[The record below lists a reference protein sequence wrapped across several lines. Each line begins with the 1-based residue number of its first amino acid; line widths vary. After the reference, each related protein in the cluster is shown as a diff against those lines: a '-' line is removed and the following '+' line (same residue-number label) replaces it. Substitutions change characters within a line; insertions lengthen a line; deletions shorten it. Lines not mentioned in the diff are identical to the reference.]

1 MIEIQQPP
9 RRQVVA
15 AGNVTQ
21 HLSKQ
26 DQAKLEGAVA
36 QEANRTDA
44 FDILLDLTRLDE
56 NEAALV
62 RDDLESATRFA
73 DQIRQLV
80 LVTEDDFWQRISQ
93 FLTWPTDELHG
104 IPVRRFANRS
114 RAENWL
120 AVRGPKTGPD

>member
-56 NEAALV
+56 NEAA
-62 RDDLESATRFA
+62 RA
-73 DQIRQLV
+73 
-80 LVTEDDFWQRISQ
+80 
-93 FLTWPTDELHG
+93 DELSMPMQT
-104 IPVRRFANRS
+104 ILVPVTSGTFRIDDVPACPIEGLFS
-114 RAENWL
+114 AEGAQKTFSVTVHKKEE
-120 AVRGPKTGPD
+120 AVLRLSTSSP